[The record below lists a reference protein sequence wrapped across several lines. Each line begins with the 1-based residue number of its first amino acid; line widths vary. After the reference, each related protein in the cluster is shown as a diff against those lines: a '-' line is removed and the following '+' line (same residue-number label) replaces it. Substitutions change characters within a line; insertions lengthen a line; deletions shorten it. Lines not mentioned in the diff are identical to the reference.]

1 MHLSKTWNV
10 LKTLLSLVFRF
21 TPISI
26 ANNTTEN
33 NMDDTNLYKSER
45 YNHNLNQCSARNK
58 ETLFYL
64 SLLLPNPAMNLVV
77 AILNNEPV
85 EVIFNNYST
94 NARSTESDIMSSNPI
109 SVSGI
114 IVLLNT
120 KC

>member
-1 MHLSKTWNV
+1 MHLSKTGNV

-26 ANNTTEN
+26 ANNATEN
-33 NMDDTNLYKSER
+33 NMDDTNLYKCER
-45 YNHNLNQCSARNK
+45 YNLNLNQCSARNK

-109 SVSGI
+109 RVSGI